1 MSGADHYEVLNVER
15 TASPAEIKS
24 AYRKLALQV
33 HPDQGG
39 NAALFRLVQEAW
51 NTLSDPAKRAA
62 YDRSLDG
69 SSDRPV
75 DRSAPPPTAT
85 QPEPEPE
92 PQWTWSTDQPWS
104 TDHSEPAEPVQTP
117 PVGPVL
123 IYPTFGRWRIP
134 GLVALLAYTGLVVT
148 ILATNSYR
156 GFWDYASGVAT
167 AAMLVVALPPYWSR
181 RIPLHRLFKA
191 IGVLTAI
198 GYLVTLFVDSDLNG
212 AGRALV
218 VSVAAG
224 LVVVRVLTGL
234 WSKNH
239 ALDVA
244 IDRDAAFE
252 FNLWGRPGEPLVND
266 ALSAPISPYDV
277 MLQRRTANLLDPVLN
292 ALPAA
297 KLVHGAQLGA
307 MVVDHL
313 LLNGHRAALILSQ
326 VGPPGTY
333 AVDPYGG
340 LQLNGQPVD
349 SAAPALEGAVEAW
362 RGRLRPVDVRGFLII
377 HPEPSGRVSTP
388 VRPGAAVTCLSAQY
402 AARELTAWLQP
413 EGGKV
418 DRNVLYDILRRA
430 PYGLS

>member
-1 MSGADHYEVLNVER
+1 MSGADHYEVLNVSR
-15 TASPAEIKS
+15 TATPAEIKS

-51 NTLSDPAKRAA
+51 STLSDPAKRAA
-62 YDRSLDG
+62 YDRSLDRT
-69 SSDRPV
+69 SDRSN
-75 DRSAPPPTAT
+75 DRPAPP
-85 QPEPEPE
+85 QPAAPEPE

-104 TDHSEPAEPVQTP
+104 NEPEAPVQTG

-123 IYPTFGRWRIP
+123 AYPTFGHWRIP
-134 GLVALLAYTGLVVT
+134 GLVALLAYTGLIVT
-148 ILATNSYR
+148 ILAMSSYH
-156 GFWDYASGVAT
+156 GFWDYALGVAT
-167 AAMLVVALPPYWSR
+167 AAMIVVAFPPYWSR
-181 RIPLHRLFKA
+181 RIPLHRPLKA
-191 IGVLTAI
+191 IGVLTAV
-198 GYLVTLFVDSDLNG
+198 GFLATLFVHSDLTG
-212 AGRALV
+212 PGRALV
-218 VSVAAG
+218 VAVVAG
-224 LVVVRVLTGL
+224 MVVVRVLTGL
-234 WSKNH
+234 WSKSH
-239 ALDVA
+239 ALDAA
-244 IDRDAAFE
+244 IDRDATFE

-266 ALSAPISPYDV
+266 ALSAPISSYDV

-340 LQLNGQPVD
+340 LQLDGQPVD

-377 HPEPSGRVSTP
+377 HPEPNGRVSTQP
-388 VRPGAAVTCLSAQY
+388 RAGAAVTCLSARF
-402 AARELTAWLQP
+402 AARDLTAWLQP

-418 DRNVLYDILRRA
+418 DRKVLYDILHRA
-430 PYGLS
+430 PYGLR

>member
-15 TASPAEIKS
+15 TASAAEIKS

-62 YDRSLDG
+62 YDRSLDR
-69 SSDRPV
+69 SA
-75 DRSAPPPTAT
+75 DRSADRQAPAPPPPPPPA
-85 QPEPEPE
+85 PE

-104 TDHSEPAEPVQTP
+104 TDHSGPEEPVVTEP
-117 PVGPVL
+117 IGPVL
-123 IYPTFGRWRIP
+123 IYPTFGQWRIP
-134 GLVALLAYTGLVVT
+134 GLVALLVYTGLIVT
-148 ILATNSYR
+148 ILATTSYH
-156 GFWDYASGVAT
+156 GFWDYAFAVAT
-167 AAMLVVALPPYWSR
+167 ASMLVVALPPHWSR
-181 RIPLHRLFKA
+181 RIPLHRLFKG
-191 IGVLTAI
+191 IGVLTAV
-198 GYLVTLFVDSDLNG
+198 GYLVALFVDPDLNG

-224 LVVVRVLTGL
+224 MVVVRVCTGL

-244 IDRDAAFE
+244 IDRDASFE
-252 FNLWGRPGEPLVND
+252 FNVWGRPGEPLVND
-266 ALSAPISPYDV
+266 ALSAPISSYDV
-277 MLQRRTANLLDPVLN
+277 LLQRRTANLLSPVLN

-297 KLVHGAQLGA
+297 KLIHGAQLEA

-326 VGPPGTY
+326 VAPPGTY
-333 AVDPYGG
+333 TVDPYGG
-340 LQLNGQPVD
+340 LQLDGQPVN
-349 SAAPALEGAVEAW
+349 SAAPALELAVEAW
-362 RGRLRPVDVRGFLII
+362 RGRLRPVDVRGFLIL
-377 HPEPSGRVSTP
+377 HPEPDGRISAQP
-388 VRPGAAVTCLSAQY
+388 RADAAVTCLSARF
-402 AARELTAWLQP
+402 AARDLTSWLAP

-418 DRNVLYDILRRA
+418 DRKVLYDILRRA
-430 PYGLS
+430 PYGLR